1 MSGNNQKGC
10 VVNVPRSFTGKTV
23 QEVIAQVRRLLES
36 GPGSL
41 TFDFKDTSFIDSCGI
56 GQLVAIAKEL
66 QAKQS
71 TMTLSNLKEDVLQL
85 FVDTGLDQIFA
96 IEGSEKHIID
106 IFGSSVDIRLTVT
119 FEEEGDVYIFKM
131 AGIMDNVYGSRF
143 FKQQFLLALAEHRK
157 LLLNFSDLTFLD
169 SASVSVLIDMH
180 RLLKETG
187 GEMRICG
194 VNFLIEDLFNTLNLK
209 AIIPVYP
216 ECKEALASW
225 N

>member
-1 MSGNNQKGC
+1 MVGNNQKGC

-23 QEVIAQVRRLLES
+23 QEVVTQVRRLLEN

-41 TFDFKDTSFIDSCGI
+41 TFDFKDTSFIDSRGI
-56 GQLVAIAKEL
+56 GQLVAIAKDL
-66 QAKQS
+66 RLKGS
-71 TMTLSNLKEDVLQL
+71 TLLLRNLSEDVLQL

-96 IEGSEKHIID
+96 IEGTEQTLID
-106 IFGSSVDIRLTVT
+106 LFESSVDIRLTIT
-119 FEEEGDVYIFKM
+119 FEKERDVCVFKM
-131 AGIMDNVYGSRF
+131 GGIMDNVYGARY
-143 FKQQFLLALAEHRK
+143 FKQQFLLSLTEHRK
-157 LLLNFSDLTFLD
+157 ILLDFADLTFLD

-187 GEMRICG
+187 GQMRICG
-194 VNFLIEDLFNTLNLK
+194 ANYLIEDLFNTLDLK
-209 AIIPVYP
+209 GIIPVYP